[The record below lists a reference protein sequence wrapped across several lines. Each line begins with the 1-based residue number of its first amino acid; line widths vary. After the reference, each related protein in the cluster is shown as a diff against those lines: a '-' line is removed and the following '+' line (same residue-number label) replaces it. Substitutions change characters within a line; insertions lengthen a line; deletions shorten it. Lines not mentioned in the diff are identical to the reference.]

1 MARFLVRAAD
11 AAGGRREFWREATS
25 RAVLDAELR
34 TEGLLPLSVDE
45 LPDPNALPP
54 RWHPA
59 WLVPMTSFVVEIG
72 FRQLS
77 SMLKSA
83 LPAVAALETVSEQ
96 GRNVSSRAVWRR
108 VRDHVLSGVSV
119 ADAFDAERRYF
130 GELSVRLAAVGERS
144 GELDKCLLRAADQLE
159 SRRNLRTTTINAF
172 LYPALAVLVTIG
184 VSVFLVTAVIP
195 KIADFLVSSGAELP
209 GMTKMLVDVSAWT
222 MANAVPLVLAPVV
235 VAALWLVV
243 RTSAKGAELEDAL
256 LLKLPVS
263 GSILR
268 LSATASFAR
277 AMQLMCESA
286 LPLVDALGVASKL
299 SSNRR
304 LRRRIEVVRDM
315 VLRGTTVS
323 DALATAKEFPPMLA
337 RMASVGER
345 TGSLGESFG
354 ETARYHEMM
363 LGVAV
368 KRFGTLIEPA
378 LICVTGL
385 IVGFVYI
392 AFFMAIFA
400 LAGAAG

>member
-1 MARFLVRAAD
+1 MARFLVKVAD
-11 AAGGRREFWREATS
+11 AAGRRREFSREATS
-25 RAVLDAELR
+25 EAALVAELR
-34 TEGLLPLSVDE
+34 TDGLLPLSVDE

-59 WLVPMTSFVVEIG
+59 WLAPMTSFDVEVG

-77 SMLKSA
+77 SMLKSG
-83 LPAVAALETVSEQ
+83 LSVVAALETVSEQ
-96 GRNVSSRAVWRR
+96 GRNVRSCAAWRR
-108 VRDHVLSGVSV
+108 VRDRVLSGVSV
-119 ADAFDAERRYF
+119 ADSFDAERRHF
-130 GELSVRLAAVGERS
+130 GELSVRLASVGEHS

-195 KIADFLVSSGAELP
+195 RIADFLVSSGVELP
-209 GMTKMLVDVSAWT
+209 GMTRMLVDISEWT
-222 MANAVPLVLAPVV
+222 MANAVPLVLSPP
-235 VAALWLVV
+235 AAAAVWLVV
-243 RTSAKGAELEDAL
+243 RAFERGAECEDAL
-256 LLKLPVS
+256 LLKLPVC
-263 GSILR
+263 GGILR

-286 LPLVDALGVASKL
+286 LPLVDALGVASNL
-299 SSNRR
+299 CGNRR
-304 LRRRIEVVRDM
+304 LRRRIEAARDM
-315 VLRGTTVS
+315 VLRGETVS
-323 DALATAKEFPPMLA
+323 DALVTAKEFPPMLA

-345 TGSLGESFG
+345 TGALGESFG

-400 LAGAAG
+400 LAGAVA